1 MSNLG
6 SVKCPVQTSALVRL
20 SAQLYLGA
28 NLNKREIFGDQFWKD
43 VWKKFCDFLEKF
55 ICLTLFVAFIY
66 FLLL

>member
-28 NLNKREIFGDQFWKD
+28 NLNKREIFGDQF
-43 VWKKFCDFLEKF
+43 
-55 ICLTLFVAFIY
+55 
-66 FLLL
+66 